1 MTRRDLLRYAG
12 SSLLLATLPA
22 SLDAKRSPAGSPST
36 RRLFFERHEIKKIRA
51 NARSPLLAA
60 TYQKWASLHPSD
72 IQEALET
79 FERSGDIVRDFA
91 NIINRLTELS
101 LVQLVEP
108 NTPRKKALVSAIRRL
123 ISYDKWDYFLD
134 GDKEIGIQRASL
146 ATVRILFAR
155 EVLEDE
161 IDENLDAAILDAIA
175 EKGCLP
181 CYRTIYGMDNPDT
194 VDGWRFDERH
204 EGFYDLSMERW
215 PMILGDNNLRS
226 APSSALGIGAI
237 ALLGHDPRAEKW
249 LATAVSSFDRVL
261 RLFSPDG
268 SYFEGLSYAGY
279 TLRTALNFFDA
290 HARNGGGIDWA
301 QRANFD
307 GILDFIA
314 TMQAGKNA
322 DGTPDI
328 VNFSD
333 ARSSV
338 YACVPAWI
346 GKQTGNPF
354 AQYEAENLSLPIYFL
369 DFLWYEP
376 NKPSSTPP
384 SKLENVRNH
393 LDWVLCRSG
402 WDANDAVLAFRSGG
416 PCNHEH
422 ADRNHITY
430 KIYGERLLT
439 DLFGAAYD
447 RRHSGW
453 EMRKTKAHNS
463 VLVNGQGNHYHDG
476 LEGTS
481 DSKSYAAITQFEDR
495 GETVWWTSDATA
507 AYLIDNDH
515 ISKVLRTVIFSK
527 PDIIV
532 VIDQIRLHFGKQPI
546 SLRFFPDNRDGE
558 AQLYT
563 SANSFRI
570 SRPHAQLHGSVHSVS
585 NSPTLQS
592 SRLDVTPETGNFPFI
607 EINTSP
613 AFTHEIVTVLQS
625 TPQGTQPSKL
635 QVSHKPDGWTVSN
648 EKNAF
653 KIDTRNVTPA
663 IMLNRA

>member
-12 SSLLLATLPA
+12 SSLMLA
-22 SLDAKRSPAGSPST
+22 SLPLSLKGKSTTPRSSSGG
-36 RRLFFERHEIKKIRA
+36 RLFFERDEIEKIRA
-51 NARSPLLAA
+51 NARTKLLAP
-60 TYQKWASLHPSD
+60 TFNDWTERTPQD
-72 IQEALET
+72 LET
-79 FERSGDIVRDFA
+79 ALNAFEKSGDIIRDFA
-91 NIINRLTELS
+91 SIINLLTELS
-101 LVQLVEP
+101 IVQLVKP
-108 NTPRKKALVSAIRRL
+108 QPARRDALVSAITRL
-123 ISYDKWDYFLD
+123 IGYETWDYFLD
-134 GDKEIGIQRASL
+134 GSKPIGIQRASI

-155 EVLEDE
+155 EVLDGD
-161 IDENLDAAILDAIA
+161 IDAKLDKAILDAIA

-181 CYRTIYGMDNPDT
+181 CYRAVYGMDHPDT
-194 VDGWRFDERH
+194 VEGWSFDKRH

-249 LATAVSSFDRVL
+249 LATAESSFDRVL

-290 HARNGGGIDWA
+290 HARNGGTIDWA
-301 QRANFD
+301 KKANFD
-307 GILDFIA
+307 GMLDFIA
-314 TMQAGKNA
+314 TMQAGTQE

-338 YACVPAWI
+338 HVCIPAWI
-346 GKQTGNPF
+346 GKHTGNPL
-354 AQYEAENLSLPIYFL
+354 AQYEAENLSVANSFL
-369 DFLWYEP
+369 DFIWYEP
-376 NKPSSTPP
+376 GKASSPP
-384 SKLENVRNH
+384 PESLQNVRNN

-402 WDANDAVLAFRSGG
+402 WGSQDAVLAFRSGG

-430 KIYGERLLT
+430 KIFGERLLT

-463 VLVNGQGNHYHDG
+463 VLVNGLGHHYHDG
-476 LEGTS
+476 SEGTN
-481 DSKSYAAITQFEDR
+481 DSQAYAVITQFEDH
-495 GETVWWTSDATA
+495 GDTVWWTSDATA

-515 ISKVLRTVIFSK
+515 ISKVLRTVIFAK

-532 VIDQIRLHFGKQPI
+532 VVDQVRLHFGEQPM
-546 SLRFFPDNRDGE
+546 SLRFFPDNRDGV
-558 AQLYT
+558 AKL
-563 SANSFRI
+563 SASKNSFLI
-570 SRPHAQLHGSVHSVS
+570 ERPQASLHGTVHSRTEP
-585 NSPTLQS
+585 NIATTK
-592 SRLDVTPETGNFPFI
+592 LDVTPETGDFPCV
-607 EINTSP
+607 ELSSPP
-613 AFTHEIVTVLQS
+613 AFTHEIVTVLQAAPKNKKPRKLSVSS
-625 TPQGTQPSKL
+625 TAN
-635 QVSHKPDGWTVSN
+635 GWLAS
-648 EKNAF
+648 EGDL
-653 KIDTRNVTPA
+653 KIDINTRNITPVVT
-663 IMLNRA
+663 LG